1 MRMSNIDILLARAT
15 SPSSLRSDG
24 DYTIPRSFGVYRI
37 TKQGN
42 VGRRFRF
49 GNHPVRMNEI
59 IRDFGDCEVKAL
71 FLDRDDARQ
80 LASELNK

>member
-1 MRMSNIDILLARAT
+1 MRNIDILLERAT
-15 SPSSLRSDG
+15 NPLSLRSDG
-24 DYTIPRSFGVYRI
+24 SYTIPRSFGVYRI
-37 TKQGN
+37 IKQGN

-71 FLDRDDARQ
+71 FLEREDAED
-80 LASELNK
+80 LARELNR